1 MFVSTNTGRVCFP
14 GGWCLCLDK
23 HRYARS
29 RRAAAPPRCGTL
41 NSACS
46 RSGCDVR
53 YLVVFKDTALRTI
66 RDLRQ
71 HHLPLLREINTRVRA
86 WLRET
91 QQGCFGM
98 YFHFLP
104 SVFQLHLHVR
114 DKSFSR
120 KHVRMQPLQNV
131 MGNLAKT
138 SMYYKDALIMT
149 KYCKMFQKAETHRKM
164 DINI

>member
-1 MFVSTNTGRVCFP
+1 MP
-14 GGWCLCLDK
+14 
-23 HRYARS
+23 
-29 RRAAAPPRCGTL
+29 APPRRRTL

-71 HHLPLLREINTRVRA
+71 HHLPLLHEINTRVRA

-138 SMYYKDALIMT
+138 SMYYKDELIMT

>member
-1 MFVSTNTGRVCFP
+1 LALTEDRPYNTQETSDD
-14 GGWCLCLDK
+14 L
-23 HRYARS
+23 
-29 RRAAAPPRCGTL
+29 RRERERESNRALAETRRGNDEDSDTIEFFY
-41 NSACS
+41 
-46 RSGCDVR
+46 SG
-53 YLVVFKDTALRTI
+53 KNI

-71 HHLPLLREINTRVRA
+71 HHLSLLSEINTRVRA